1 MDSEP
6 PSSVSI
12 TVETPAWLEA
22 VSDPER
28 LCRRAV
34 AAALTVAP
42 AAAPPGEVG
51 VLLADDA
58 TVRELN
64 RRYRGVDRPTNVLS
78 FPAADA
84 AGSTPAPAAG
94 GDEEAMPLGDVV
106 LALETVAREA
116 AERGVSVADHLTHL
130 VVHGTLHLLGH
141 DHGTDAEAATME
153 ALETA
158 VLAALGVADPYAD
171 DEEKEGGAGGGLI

>member
-34 AAALTVAP
+34 AAALTAAP
-42 AAAPPGEVG
+42 AAAAPPGEVG
-51 VLLADDA
+51 VVLADDA

-78 FPAADA
+78 FPAAGA
-84 AGSTPAPAAG
+84 AGSMPAPAAG
-94 GDEEAMPLGDVV
+94 GDEAMPLGDVV

-171 DEEKEGGAGGGLI
+171 DEEKKEERAEA